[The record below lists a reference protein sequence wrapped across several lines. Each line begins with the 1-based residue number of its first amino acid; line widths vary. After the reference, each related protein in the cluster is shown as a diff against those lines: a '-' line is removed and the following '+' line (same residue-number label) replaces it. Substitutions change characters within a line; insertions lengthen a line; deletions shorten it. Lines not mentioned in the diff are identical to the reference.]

1 MKTHATCTALY
12 DYYLCI
18 NGVIPDM
25 PLFTALE
32 CVSVLQSV
40 LDESTTVSPVQGLEY
55 GFLFTAQDGDVHKL
69 EEFLVKGCS
78 LDVQD
83 TVSHI
88 HGVLLQHRYLADMAC
103 SFAPVRHCAF
113 S

>member
-32 CVSVLQSV
+32 CVSVLG
-40 LDESTTVSPVQGLEY
+40 ESTTVSPVQGLEY
-55 GFLFTAQDGDVHKL
+55 GFLFAAQDGDVHKL
-69 EEFLVKGCS
+69 EEFLEKGCS
-78 LDVQD
+78 LNVQD

-88 HGVLLQHRYLADMAC
+88 HGVLLQHRYLGDMAC
-103 SFAPVRHCAF
+103 SFAPVIHCTF